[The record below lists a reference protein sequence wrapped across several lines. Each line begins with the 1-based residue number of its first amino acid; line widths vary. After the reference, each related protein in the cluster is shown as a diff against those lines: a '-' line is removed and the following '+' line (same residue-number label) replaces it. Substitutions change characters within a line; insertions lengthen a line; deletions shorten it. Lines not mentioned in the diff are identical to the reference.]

1 MWSPTHSTHLCRIQE
16 AMTPVYIFAC
26 VLFKK
31 CSCAT
36 TFMADSIP
44 MIPIWDWDLLLLNIM
59 GSIARRHLELIADD
73 LIFTSNDVELISFET
88 CDCGQVMTNS
98 KWVWW
103 LSRLGWMEIGEGIE
117 KCRACERY
125 YMEVISGDQWH
136 QVVFH
141 IHCYIKKK
149 TSRNWNGLEL
159 CWYIIT
165 CLMKERVQHNSS
177 CKLMLLQASCEYT
190 CINSILKVFKNNV

>member
-1 MWSPTHSTHLCRIQE
+1 MVWLKKSGTDHNAGVSNGGKISQPIHRHMWSPTHSTHLCRIQE

-26 VLFKK
+26 VLVKK

-98 KWVWW
+98 KWVW
-103 LSRLGWMEIGEGIE
+103 
-117 KCRACERY
+117 
-125 YMEVISGDQWH
+125 
-136 QVVFH
+136 
-141 IHCYIKKK
+141 
-149 TSRNWNGLEL
+149 
-159 CWYIIT
+159 
-165 CLMKERVQHNSS
+165 
-177 CKLMLLQASCEYT
+177 
-190 CINSILKVFKNNV
+190 